1 MSLAKTEEQRQ
12 LQESVRH
19 LLADQMPLTRVRA
32 VAADGTGADQ
42 RLAGLL
48 ADMGVPSLPVPEE
61 YGGAGQGYA
70 ELVYVFEEFG
80 RSLAPVPYLATL
92 GLGVPALLA
101 SQDEG
106 ALKDY
111 LPRVAAGDLTI
122 AVAWV
127 DAGGD
132 WDTPTAASASPAA
145 DGTWALTGE
154 KAYVLDG
161 QTAGLLLVLARTDE
175 GEALFAVDATAPGIE
190 RAVTP
195 TLDQTR
201 PLARVAF
208 AGTPARLVGGRS
220 AGLDI
225 LSSALDHASLLLAAE
240 MAGGAQ
246 ACLDMSVGYAKIREQ
261 FGRPIGSFQAIK
273 HKCAETMVVVE
284 GARGAVCYGGWAA
297 TENPAELPV
306 VSVIAKL
313 AAAEAYFRAAA
324 ENVQIHGGIGFT
336 WEHDAHLYFKRAESS
351 VLLFG
356 DLSAYRRR
364 LADRIGL

>member
-12 LQESVRH
+12 LQESVRR
-19 LLADQMPLTRVRA
+19 LLTDHMPLTRVRA
-32 VAADGTGADQ
+32 VAAEDTGADQ
-42 RLAGLL
+42 RLSGLL
-48 ADMGVPSLPVPEE
+48 AGIGIPSLPVPEE
-61 YGGAGQGYA
+61 YGGTGSGYA
-70 ELVYVFEEFG
+70 ELVYAFEEFG
-80 RSLAPVPYLATL
+80 RSLAPTPYLATL

-101 SQDEG
+101 SQDEA

-132 WDTPTAASASPAA
+132 WNTPTGTSANQAA
-145 DGTWALTGE
+145 DGSWSVTGG

-161 QTAGLLLVLARTDE
+161 QTAGLLLVLARIDE
-175 GEALFAVDATAPGIE
+175 GEALFAVDAAAPGTE
-190 RAVTP
+190 RTVTP

-201 PLARVAF
+201 PIARVTF
-208 AGTPARLVGGRS
+208 ADTPARLVGGPG

-240 MAGGAQ
+240 MTGGAQ
-246 ACLDMSVGYAKIREQ
+246 ACLDMSVDYAKIREQ

-273 HKCAETMVVVE
+273 HKCAEIMVVVE
-284 GARGAVCYGGWAA
+284 GARAAVCYGGWAA

-306 VSVIAKL
+306 VSVIAKI

-351 VLLFG
+351 MLLFG
-356 DLSAYRRR
+356 DLSAYRRK
-364 LADRIGL
+364 LADRIGI

>member
-1 MSLAKTEEQRQ
+1 MSLAKTEELRQ

-19 LLADQMPLTRVRA
+19 LLADQMPLTRVREI
-32 VAADGTGADQ
+32 AAAGSGADP
-42 RLAGLL
+42 RLSALL
-48 ADMGVPSLPVPEE
+48 ADIGVPSLPVPEE
-61 YGGAGQGYA
+61 YGGVGSGYA
-70 ELVYVFEEFG
+70 ELVCVFEEFG

-101 SQDEG
+101 SQDEE
-106 ALKDY
+106 ALRDY

-122 AVAWV
+122 ALAWV
-127 DAGGD
+127 EAGGD
-132 WDTPTAASASPAA
+132 WDTPAATSASQAA
-145 DGTWALTGE
+145 DGTWTVSGE
-154 KAYVLDG
+154 KVYVLDG
-161 QTAGLLLVLARTDE
+161 QSAGLLLVPARTGE
-175 GEALFAVDATAPGIE
+175 GDALFAVDGAAAGLA

-201 PLARVAF
+201 PLARVTF
-208 AGTPARLVGGRS
+208 ADAPARLVGPRS
-220 AGLDI
+220 GGQDI
-225 LSSALDHASLLLAAE
+225 LSAALDHAAVLLAAE

-246 ACLDMSVGYAKIREQ
+246 ACLDMSVQYAKIREQ

-273 HKCAETMVVVE
+273 HKCAEIMVAVE
-284 GARGAVCYGGWAA
+284 GARGAVTYGGWAA
-297 TENPAELPV
+297 TESPAELPV

-313 AAAEAYFRAAA
+313 AAGEAYFRAAA

-356 DLSAYRRR
+356 DLSAFRRK
-364 LADRIGL
+364 LADRIGI